1 MLGLPVDLRRRL
13 LRPYLFLVAC
23 SATGPITNEALI
35 LEWDLGLA
43 APRMPEAGLRP
54 WVLLQL
60 DLLGL

>member
-13 LRPYLFLVAC
+13 LRPYLVFVAC
-23 SATGPITNEALI
+23 SATRSVAVEAPI
-35 LEWDLGLA
+35 LEWDLRLV
-43 APRMPEAGLRP
+43 APQMSEASLLL